1 MVNEEKFLKYY
12 VYLIEENQKYNL
24 TSITEKEE
32 AYIKHFIDSLEME
45 KIIDLN
51 NVSLCDVGSGA
62 GFPGVPLKI
71 EHDSIALTIIEP
83 IGKRVN
89 FLNNLVSLLD
99 LKNVSVINAR
109 AEDYGKE
116 NRSEFD
122 IVCARAVSNTSIL
135 LELLAPLC
143 KVGGK
148 IILYKGEKGKE
159 EIEKADNAL
168 KILNLKVDELYN
180 YSLPKDMGKRMLIV
194 ITKTKEI
201 SNKYPRRYAE
211 IKHKPL

>member
-12 VYLIEENQKYNL
+12 EYLIEENKKYNL

-32 AYIKHFIDSLEME
+32 AYIKHFIDSLEMD

-71 EHDSIALTIIEP
+71 EHESIALTIIEP

-122 IVCARAVSNTSIL
+122 IVCARAVSDTSIL

-159 EIEKADNAL
+159 EIDKADNAL
-168 KILNLKVDELYN
+168 KTLNLKVDELYN

>member
-12 VYLIEENQKYNL
+12 EYLIEENQKYNL
-24 TSITEKEE
+24 TSITEKDE

-71 EHDSIALTIIEP
+71 EHESIALTIIEP

-122 IVCARAVSNTSIL
+122 IVCARAVSDTSIL

-180 YSLPKDMGKRMLIV
+180 YFLPKDMGKRMLIV